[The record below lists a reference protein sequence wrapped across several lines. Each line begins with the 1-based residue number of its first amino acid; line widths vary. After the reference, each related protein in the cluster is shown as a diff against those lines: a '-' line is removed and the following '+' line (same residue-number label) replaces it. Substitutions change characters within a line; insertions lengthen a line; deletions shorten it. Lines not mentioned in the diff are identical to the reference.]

1 MGANAQIE
9 VPAFVANQVLTA
21 AEMTQINTGIP
32 VFATTT
38 TRDAAFGGA
47 GEKVLAQ
54 GQYAYIE
61 ATSTLQVYT
70 GSAWITAGA
79 TPGLNPCVPTS
90 VAVGSGSATTS
101 ANGQVTF
108 TGASS
113 ISLNGVFSATY
124 DNYRVILSPDAASTT
139 FNITARLRISGT
151 DVTTA
156 ASYQQEN
163 IQASD
168 GTVVGAGDL
177 SQTLWFIIDNYNTT
191 YPFYAAAA
199 MEFQRPFITKK
210 KTMLCDAVFVS
221 SAGNFRKRQSGHT
234 QESTSACDGLS
245 IICSTG
251 NMGGTISVYGYT
263 K

>member
-1 MGANAQIE
+1 MGANATTF
-9 VPAFVANQVLTA
+9 VPSYTSGEVLTA
-21 AEMTQINTGIP
+21 ANLSVTNSGIP
-32 VFATTT
+32 VFSTTT
-38 TRDAAFGGA
+38 TRDNSFGGT
-47 GEKVLAQ
+47 GEKVLAE
-54 GQYAYIE
+54 GQFAYIE
-61 ATSTLQVYT
+61 ATDTTQYYN
-70 GSAWITAGA
+70 GSSWVSVGT
-79 TPGLNPCVPTS
+79 TPGLVPVTPTS

-124 DNYRVILSPDAASTT
+124 DNYRIIISPDAASTT

-168 GTVVGAGDL
+168 SSVTGSGDL

-199 MEFQRPFITKK
+199 MELQRPFITKK